1 MYNRM
6 AQALTKKMVSNKIID
21 AAKFDVYA
29 YGLEILIAYIGY
41 FAVFYF
47 IAFITK
53 TVLESTVFCL
63 GFIILRRFS
72 GGFHASTYLRC
83 HMLFAVNHLAF
94 ILLLKLLPT
103 SIYPA
108 LFISVP
114 GIAFILIWIFAP
126 VDHEN
131 RRFNNNEYSI
141 FKKRSRIYA
150 ILVILLTLLFAR
162 FPQIDDLLISY
173 LIGVFSAT
181 ISIVAGYIQQRLNF
195 NN

>member
-1 MYNRM
+1 
-6 AQALTKKMVSNKIID
+6 MVSNKIID

-47 IAFITK
+47 IAFVTK

-83 HMLFAVNHLAF
+83 HMLFAVNHLVF

-131 RRFNNNEYSI
+131 RPFNANEYRI

-150 ILVILLTLLFAR
+150 CIVILLTILLFPFANLHK
-162 FPQIDDLLISY
+162 ILLSY
-173 LIGVFSAT
+173 LIGVFSV
-181 ISIVAGYIQQRLNF
+181 SCSCVAGKIQQHTKLKN
-195 NN
+195 